1 MICSSPYMVRIIK
14 SRGVLRAGYAARM
27 GQKRNGRMM
36 GKPEKWEPLGRSRRR
51 WIVSIKIG
59 LPGIEGSGL
68 DWVVLFE
75 DSDSWRVLLIVVMSL
90 PGP

>member
-1 MICSSPYMVRIIK
+1 
-14 SRGVLRAGYAARM
+14 
-27 GQKRNGRMM
+27 MM